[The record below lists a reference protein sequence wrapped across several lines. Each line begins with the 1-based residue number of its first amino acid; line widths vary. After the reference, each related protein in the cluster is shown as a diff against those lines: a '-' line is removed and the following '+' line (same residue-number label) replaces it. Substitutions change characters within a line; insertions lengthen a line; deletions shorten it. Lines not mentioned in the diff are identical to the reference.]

1 MELKYFAKLKSETSI
16 QNVLFLDFDQLYRKW
31 VFSIKKA
38 ASKMEQVFFVKSVIL
53 YWVLKNRNYMLINK

>member
-1 MELKYFAKLKSETSI
+1 MELKCFAKLKSETSI

-31 VFSIKKA
+31 VLSKKKA
-38 ASKMEQVFFVKSVIL
+38 ASKMEHVLFVKSVIL